1 MSSFLDL
8 SKPIEVICF
17 RTMKFKTAKVKA
29 VGVETIS
36 GESGEIGDNKIP
48 RLWFSV
54 EFEDGFIRKLPDA
67 FGTFKDDWRYIS

>member
-29 VGVETIS
+29 VGLETIS
-36 GESGEIGDNKIP
+36 EEIGENQIP
-48 RLWFSV
+48 RLWISV
-54 EFEDGFIRKLPDA
+54 EFEDGFTRKLPDA
-67 FGTFKDDWRYIS
+67 FGVFKDDWRYVS

>member
-29 VGVETIS
+29 VGLEPINGAD
-36 GESGEIGDNKIP
+36 GENKIP

-54 EFEDGFIRKLPDA
+54 EFEDGFVRKLPDA